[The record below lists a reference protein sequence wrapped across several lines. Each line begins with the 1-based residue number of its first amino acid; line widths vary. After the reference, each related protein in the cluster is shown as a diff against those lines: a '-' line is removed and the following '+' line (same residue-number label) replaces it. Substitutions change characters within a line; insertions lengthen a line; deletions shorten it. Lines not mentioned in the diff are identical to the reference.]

1 MFKVIDNFL
10 DEQYFKEIKDTIS
23 SFDFPWFYNDCI
35 SDKNDP
41 KNYYYFIHLFY
52 QANNQNS
59 NYYPMWNKFLQKI
72 DCKAVIRI
80 KGNMYMNVGKK
91 RKHKKHTDYPYSH
104 KGCLLY
110 INDNDGDT
118 YFEKENVQAKANRVV
133 FFDPSK
139 PHSSSACS
147 DQKRRLTVNFNYF

>member
-10 DEQYFKEIKDTIS
+10 DEEYFNEIKNTLLDP
-23 SFDFPWFYNDCI
+23 DFPWFYNDFI

-41 KNYYYFIHLFY
+41 QNYYYFTHVFY
-52 QANNQNS
+52 HKLIQNS
-59 NYYPMWNKFLQKI
+59 NYYPIWHKFLQKI
-72 DCKAVIRI
+72 DCKALIRI
-80 KGNMYMNVGKK
+80 KGNMYMNINEK
-91 RKHKKHTDYPYSH
+91 RRHEKHIDYSFPH

-110 INDNDGDT
+110 INDNNGET

-133 FFDPSK
+133 FFDPHI
-139 PHSSSACS
+139 PHSSSCCT